1 MANNK
6 YKYYEQKEPKK
17 ANWSR
22 YFNKKNVAI
31 GILMLISIYYIANFI
46 YSNINPYSIDYA
58 YTHYNIIPSYW
69 LEAMQFLNQSKYQ
82 YNVSI
87 FLPNSTQLNKN
98 GKYVLSWWDYGDWIN
113 WFGNS
118 RTVLRGDNQVPELD
132 YATAYQFINGNATTL
147 KQFMKQE
154 NADLVIFSSDDFS
167 KYQALNYLSCIY
179 QNKTNLSIL
188 IGTSSCE
195 LNNLPTYLFF
205 PQNLTSVNDYCANI
219 SNSTTLYIKAVSNRG
234 GQYCLQE
241 INTNNGYQID
251 GKIYYTN
258 GTTAQDTNLIP
269 ISVEPINGRLFDI
282 YLLEYFP
289 LNYTTCQMPSGL
301 PNFYYSNLYMG
312 EFMGCLKGF
321 KQVYPQNG
329 AFGNVR
335 IYTFGD

>member
-1 MANNK
+1 MMENNK
-6 YKYYEQKEPKK
+6 QK
-17 ANWSR
+17 ADWGR
-22 YFNKKNVAI
+22 YFNKKNIMI
-31 GILMLISIYYIANFI
+31 GILMLISIYYIANFV
-46 YSNINPYSIDYA
+46 YSNINPYSIDYV
-58 YTHYNIIPSYW
+58 YTHDNIIPNYW

-82 YNVSI
+82 YDISI

-118 RTVLRGDNQVPELD
+118 RAVLRGDNQVPELD

-154 NADLVIFSSDDFS
+154 NADLVLFSSDDFS

-179 QNKTNLSIL
+179 QNETNLNTP

-195 LNNLPTYLFF
+195 LNNLPTYLLF

-219 SNSTTLYIKAVSNRG
+219 SNSTTLYIRAVSNRG
-234 GQYCLQE
+234 EQYCLQE
-241 INTNNGYQID
+241 INTNSGFQID

-258 GTTAQDTNLIP
+258 GTIAQDTNLIP
-269 ISVEPINGRLFDI
+269 IGVEPINGQQFEV

-289 LNYTTCQMPSGL
+289 LNYTTCEMPSGL

-312 EFMGCLKGF
+312 EFMGCLSGF

-335 IYTFGD
+335 IYTFG